1 MKRFK
6 VVGLCLV
13 AVFALCAV
21 MVGSASA
28 ASPEYF
34 TCTKAPV
41 KNTGNYSGK
50 ECKESEKVAGTGKYE
65 RTEWNKGKKV
75 SFKGKNEGNPH
86 NNIVNPFGPE
96 KKVGE
101 PGQIEGTTTCEKEKV
116 AGNVTGPK
124 ETKWKTE
131 YKKCEALKTKCNTA
145 TFKEGTI
152 VTEELESTLVW
163 LDSGKTKAGIRVKG
177 LGPGGRLAQYECLN
191 KGLQVNVYG
200 EILAEVQG
208 NVGAAVKATKDV
220 AAEGPLK
227 LQGTG
232 GTYVEESPFG
242 ASSEQAAKGWWEYQE
257 GQLACQAG
265 KEPFP
270 PGTHSEAECEVF
282 LGGPNPVPVKP
293 IMLESIVSG
302 LQEGDAPG
310 IQNGTSNVKG
320 EAMGIA

>member
-21 MVGSASA
+21 LVASASA

-50 ECKESEKVAGTGKYE
+50 ACSEAEKVAGTGKYE
-65 RTEWNKGKKV
+65 RTAWNAGKKT

-86 NNIVNPFGPE
+86 NNIVNPFG
-96 KKVGE
+96 KNKVVGE

-131 YKKCEALKTKCNTA
+131 YKKCSALETKCNTA
-145 TFKEGTI
+145 GQKEGTI

-163 LDSGKTKAGIRVKG
+163 LDSGKTKAGIKVKG

-191 KGLQVNVYG
+191 KGLQVNVFG

-208 NVGAAVKATKDV
+208 ATGAASKSQKDV
-220 AAEGPLK
+220 AAEGPLH
-227 LQGTG
+227 LQGVG
-232 GTYVEESPFG
+232 GTYVEEAPFG
-242 ASSEQAAKGWWEYQE
+242 ANSEQAAKGWWEYDE
-257 GQLACQAG
+257 GLKACEAG

-270 PGTHSEAECEVF
+270 PGPHSTAECEGF

-293 IMLESIVSG
+293 TLLESIVTG
-302 LQEGDAPG
+302 VKEGDAPG

-320 EAMGIA
+320 EAIGIA

>member
-21 MVGSASA
+21 LVASASA

-50 ECKESEKVAGTGKYE
+50 ACSEAEKVAGTGKYE
-65 RTEWNKGKKV
+65 RTAWNAGKKT

-86 NNIVNPFGPE
+86 NNIVNPFG
-96 KKVGE
+96 KNKVVGE

-131 YKKCEALKTKCNTA
+131 YKKCSALETKCNTA
-145 TFKEGTI
+145 GQKEGTI

-163 LDSGKTKAGIRVKG
+163 LDSGKTKAGI
-177 LGPGGRLAQYECLN
+177 
-191 KGLQVNVYG
+191 
-200 EILAEVQG
+200 
-208 NVGAAVKATKDV
+208 KAKREQAKPITCHSRQALRDR
-220 AAEGPLK
+220 GC
-227 LQGTG
+227 GTG
-232 GTYVEESPFG
+232 QPELPI
-242 ASSEQAAKGWWEYQE
+242 WQE
-257 GQLACQAG
+257 
-265 KEPFP
+265 
-270 PGTHSEAECEVF
+270 VRNR
-282 LGGPNPVPVKP
+282 LGSRRR
-293 IMLESIVSG
+293 LESVG
-302 LQEGDAPG
+302 TEGDTPVGETRATSGRYPTQKKGEDLCGSSPLLWRCPQPCSRLRHLRATAPG
-310 IQNGTSNVKG
+310 MSAAISVG
-320 EAMGIA
+320 